1 MFFST
6 QVPQNPNA
14 LYAPPSPA
22 PYAPPPPNIYQPP
35 KSEYNYEVPLINY
48 KPQATYLPPDYSEH
62 SLNNNYL
69 PPDYSE
75 HTLNTNYLSPEM
87 YTPSIERYDNP
98 DVSIYLPNTKIG
110 LTKITIR
117 HIRHCIQTF

>member
-1 MFFST
+1 MGYFFFSI
-6 QVPQNPNA
+6 QVPHNPST

-69 PPDYSE
+69 
-75 HTLNTNYLSPEM
+75 SPEM

-98 DVSIYLPNTKIG
+98 DVSIYLIVVKFWSKSCKNNTKYQIF
-110 LTKITIR
+110 LLNPQQDKTY
-117 HIRHCIQTF
+117 

>member
-62 SLNNNYL
+62 NLSN
-69 PPDYSE
+69 
-75 HTLNTNYLSPEM
+75 NYLSPEM